1 MVVQLVLEI
10 LDALRDLLGLVHIA
24 PEILGGTLGLEQVQL
39 FGGGLQTQGLAEV
52 SEDRLQIVQLYLIF
66 IIFNGC
72 HIQIVP
78 FKA

>member
-24 PEILGGTLGLEQVQL
+24 PEILRGTLGLEQVQL
-39 FGGGLQTQGLAEV
+39 LGGGLQTQGLAEIG
-52 SEDRLQIVQLYLIF
+52 EDRLQIVQLYLIF